1 MSGHHEDAVRRGFR
15 FPAGVS
21 ASYVEAGQVI
31 PCAAVNV
38 SRSGA
43 LLVVLGSVPSADP
56 LELTLQ
62 TPNGQLSLTLPAR
75 IIRVGPGPDGD
86 GHEIAVE
93 FVAIDDARRDQLE
106 IFLARLLEAPQPGP
120 LESLRPAAPPLEV
133 KKALEAIPLPQR
145 IALAQRAD
153 LRQREYLRQDQH
165 PAVLEAV
172 VRNPNLT
179 LPEARVI
186 ASHLALP
193 GSAIDLLAGDPRFR
207 ADEELRI
214 ALATHPKVPLPIAE
228 KLTADLKPTQIR
240 KLLARPGVNP
250 TLRDKMFKKL
260 TRG

>member
-1 MSGHHEDAVRRGFR
+1 MSGHQEDAVRRGFR

-21 ASYVEAGQVI
+21 GSFREAGQIVL
-31 PCAAVNV
+31 CAAVNV

-43 LLVVLGSVPSADP
+43 LLVGSFPVPTAEP

-62 TPNGQLSLTLPAR
+62 TPNAQLSLTLPAR

-86 GHEIAVE
+86 GHELAVE
-93 FVAIDDARRDQLE
+93 FIAIDDRRRDPLE

-120 LESLRPAAPPLEV
+120 LESLRPGAPPQEV

-145 IALAQRAD
+145 IALAQRAE

-179 LPEARVI
+179 LPEARAI
-186 ASHLALP
+186 AGHLALP
-193 GSAIDLLAGDPRFR
+193 GSAVDLLAADPRFKN
-207 ADEELRI
+207 DEE
-214 ALATHPKVPLPIAE
+214 
-228 KLTADLKPTQIR
+228 
-240 KLLARPGVNP
+240 
-250 TLRDKMFKKL
+250 
-260 TRG
+260 